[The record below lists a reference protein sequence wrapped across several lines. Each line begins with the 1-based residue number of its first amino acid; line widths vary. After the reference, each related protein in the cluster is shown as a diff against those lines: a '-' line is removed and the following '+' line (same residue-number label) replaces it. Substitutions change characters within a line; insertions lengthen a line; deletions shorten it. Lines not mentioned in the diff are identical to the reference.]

1 MVKNCTIFK
10 FNWYLFTMRKKN
22 KELINSF
29 WWLSL
34 LIGFFIY
41 LLFRPNNLIYNN
53 FFSFPIKLSF
63 ETNNTIT
70 NFIIYS
76 LPNGLWSF
84 SYSQFIFHIYK
95 DFTTKTVILSSLM
108 VFFGVFLEVLQY
120 HGFVSGYFD
129 LVDIFAYLISCILIL
144 IIQK

>member
-1 MVKNCTIFK
+1 MK
-10 FNWYLFTMRKKN
+10 KKN

-84 SYSQFIFHIYK
+84 SYSQFIFNIYK

-108 VFFGVFLEVLQY
+108 VFFGIFLEVLQY

>member
-1 MVKNCTIFK
+1 
-10 FNWYLFTMRKKN
+10 MRKKN

-95 DFTTKTVILSSLM
+95 DFTTKTVLLSSLM
-108 VFFGVFLEVLQY
+108 VFFGIFLEVLQY

-129 LVDIFAYLISCILIL
+129 LVDIFAYLISCIIIF

>member
-1 MVKNCTIFK
+1 
-10 FNWYLFTMRKKN
+10 MRKKN

-34 LIGFFIY
+34 LVGFFIY
-41 LLFRPNNLIYNN
+41 LFFRPNNLIYNN

-63 ETNNTIT
+63 ETENTIT

-95 DFTTKTVILSSLM
+95 DFTKKTVLLSSLM
-108 VFFGVFLEVLQY
+108 VFLGLFLEVLQNQ
-120 HGFVSGYFD
+120 GFVVGYFD
-129 LVDIFAYLISCILIL
+129 LIDIFTYLIFHFIIL